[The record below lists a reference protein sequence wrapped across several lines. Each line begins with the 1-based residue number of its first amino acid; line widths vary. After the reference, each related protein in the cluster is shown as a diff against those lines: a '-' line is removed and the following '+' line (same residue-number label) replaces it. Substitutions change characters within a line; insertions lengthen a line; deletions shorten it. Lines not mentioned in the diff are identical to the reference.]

1 MHEIGRSVKLF
12 RRTGLLI
19 IALLFEGCSGTQHA
33 GTAAADATG
42 SSTSAT
48 STTTTT
54 SATSTTTTTSA
65 TASPPSGSPSTAA
78 AAIALQGAPPTTATV
93 GTDYVFQPTVSPSN
107 TGITFTATGLPAWLS
122 FNANTGALSGM
133 PAAKDEGTTG
143 HITITA
149 SNGGSSASLTSFT
162 IQVKGAAASATES
175 IKLSW
180 AAPTKNADG
189 TPVTDLAG
197 YHIYYGA
204 SASELTKKIDV
215 AGAASTTYVI
225 EGLTSGTYYFSLVAY
240 NSAGLDSGQSNVADQ
255 TI

>member
-1 MHEIGRSVKLF
+1 MREIGRSMKLF
-12 RRTGLLI
+12 RRTGVLI

-33 GTAAADATG
+33 GTATADAAG

-48 STTTTT
+48 GSTASTTG
-54 SATSTTTTTSA
+54 SGPSTTPA
-65 TASPPSGSPSTAA
+65 TAT

-93 GTDYVFQPTVSPSN
+93 GTDYVFQPVVSPSKA
-107 TGITFTATGLPAWLS
+107 GIIFTATGLPAWLS

-149 SNGGSSASLTSFT
+149 GNGSSSASLTPFT
-162 IQVKGAAASATES
+162 IQVKGAAPSATEAV
-175 IKLSW
+175 KLTWS
-180 AAPTKNADG
+180 APTKNADG

-204 SASELTKKIDV
+204 SSSELTKRIDV

-225 EGLTSGTYYFSLVAY
+225 EGLTSGTYHFSLVAY

>member
-1 MHEIGRSVKLF
+1 MHEIGWPVKLF
-12 RRTGLLI
+12 RSTGLLI
-19 IALLFEGCSGTQHA
+19 IALLFEGCSGTQQA
-33 GTAAADATG
+33 GTATADAAG
-42 SSTSAT
+42 SSTSTTGSTT
-48 STTTTT
+48 STTG
-54 SATSTTTTTSA
+54 SRPSTTPA
-65 TASPPSGSPSTAA
+65 T
-78 AAIALQGAPPTTATV
+78 AAIALQGTPPATVTV
-93 GTDYVFQPTVSPSN
+93 GTDYVFQPVASPSN
-107 TGITFTATGLPAWLS
+107 AGIIFTATGLPAWLS
-122 FNANTGALSGM
+122 VNANTGALSGM

-149 SNGGSSASLTSFT
+149 GNGSSSASLTPFT
-162 IQVKGAAASATES
+162 IQVKGAAPSATEAVR
-175 IKLSW
+175 LSW

-204 SASELTKKIDV
+204 SSSEVTKRIDV

-225 EGLTSGTYYFSLVAY
+225 EGLTSGTYHFSLVAY